1 MLAKGN
7 NISIYF
13 LREKK
18 KQKSI
23 FFYVFSCIS
32 ITKLRV
38 LLEQAIAVLLYINQ
52 VERFDKPSEIKSIT
66 KEHDAHRN
74 SNGNRQWLEHRYKDR
89 SLQVQSPC
97 VNSIVQA

>member
-38 LLEQAIAVLLYINQ
+38 LEQAIAELLYINQ
-52 VERFDKPSEIKSIT
+52 VERFDKPSEIKNIT

-74 SNGNRQWLEHRYKDR
+74 SNGNRQWLEHCYKDR